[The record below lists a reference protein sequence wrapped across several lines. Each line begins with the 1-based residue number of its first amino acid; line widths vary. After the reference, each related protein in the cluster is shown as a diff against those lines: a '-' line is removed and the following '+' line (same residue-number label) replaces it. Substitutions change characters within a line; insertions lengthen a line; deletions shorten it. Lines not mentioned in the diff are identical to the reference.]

1 MKKAFIGIL
10 ALTLVSTTSVFAEGG
25 KKVKKAKAKIEYS
38 KGCPDTKDCHKNA
51 KCPNKLGCIC
61 N

>member
-10 ALTLVSTTSVFAEGG
+10 ALTLLSTTSVLAEGG
-25 KKVKKAKAKIEYS
+25 KKVKKAKAKVECS
-38 KGCPDTKDCHKNA
+38 KGCPETKDCHKNA
-51 KCPNKLGCIC
+51 KCLNKPGCIC